1 MIEYPD
7 QADVSILN
15 LERAAVGRPITRL
28 GVSFFPVYLP
38 ENYLPEISTGQ
49 DSHVT
54 IEELDD
60 STVPFLKAKNSTDL
74 PVLIPEGEQL
84 VGGLQD
90 RVLNISV
97 LVAASISLNIP
108 VSCIEMGRWG
118 RRRGFQRGG
127 AYAPRRTRRAKNVS
141 VAQSVRTGGS
151 PRSDQ
156 AAVWHSVDE
165 ELARVGVASPTS
177 ALRDTEQLLHADQRR
192 AETIDYL
199 ARIGPL
205 PGQCGILVTHGRR
218 VVAMDI
224 FGNHQLLVPHW
235 DGLIRSYLIEQPSSG
250 GYPSATRALWAIGRF
265 SQAAAVGKTGVG
277 LGVELHVETK
287 WLVGQALTLNGSV
300 VHTSAFMTGS

>member
-1 MIEYPD
+1 MTTYSD
-7 QADVSILN
+7 QANASILN

-38 ENYLPEISTGQ
+38 ENHLPEIATGQ
-49 DSHVT
+49 DSHLT

-60 STVPFLKAKNSTDL
+60 STVPLLQAQNPSGV

-97 LVAASISLNIP
+97 LVAASVSVKIP

-118 RRRGFQRGG
+118 NRRGFERGQ
-127 AYAPRRTRRAKNVS
+127 AYAPRRTRRAKNRS
-141 VAQSVRTGGS
+141 VARSVRASGA

-165 ELARVGVASPTS
+165 ELARVDVASPTS
-177 ALRDTEQLLHADQRR
+177 AMRDAEQFLHADHRR
-192 AETIDYL
+192 AGTIDHL
-199 ARIGPL
+199 AGIGAL
-205 PGQCGILVTHGRR
+205 PGQCGIVVTHGKR
-218 VVAMDI
+218 VVAMEI

-235 DGLIRSYLIEQPSSG
+235 DGLIRSYLMEKPSSG
-250 GYPSATRALWAIGRF
+250 GYPSATSALWALGRF
-265 SQAAAVGKTGVG
+265 SQAPAVGKSGVG
-277 LGVELHVETK
+277 LGVELHVETHR
-287 WLVGQALTLNGSV
+287 LVGQALTLNGSL
-300 VHTSAFMTGS
+300 VHASAFMIT